1 MTQTFKFAIGS
12 ALAMALACQ
21 PAFAQAARKPAP
33 APVSAPRSG
42 PIVPGVGVADL
53 QAAMAKSNAYRVAQ
67 TNRQNTYRP
76 TVDAAQARARQID
89 AQLKPLIDQFNA
101 DRAAKKPEAVLQ
113 GQLTQIQTIQAQG
126 EAEIKTMLVPIE
138 LSEAYV
144 REQIADKMGQ
154 AVNNVMSKRG
164 ITLLLGPDAV
174 ILASQNYDVTDAV
187 VAELNVLCRRCK
199 SFRHPAG
206 CRGLSAKPRR
216 SSKASRVRRL
226 LRLRSQLGPRLLR
239 HRVQPVRSLKAAKV
253 NHQGG
258 IDERTC
264 GRRRHGL

>member
-1 MTQTFKFAIGS
+1 MTHTFKFAIGS
-12 ALAMALACQ
+12 ALALALACQ
-21 PAFAQAARKPAP
+21 PAFAQAAKKPAP
-33 APVSAPRSG
+33 AAASAPRSG
-42 PIVPGVGVADL
+42 PIMPGVGVADL

-187 VAELNVLCRRCK
+187 VAELNVLVPSVQIVPPPGWVPRAEREAQAQQQGQPRPAAAPAAK
-199 SFRHPAG
+199 PAG
-206 CRGLSAKPRR
+206 TTPAPAPRP
-216 SSKASRVRRL
+216 A
-226 LRLRSQLGPRLLR
+226 GP
-239 HRVQPVRSLKAAKV
+239 QP
-253 NHQGG
+253 
-258 IDERTC
+258 E
-264 GRRRHGL
+264 GR

>member
-1 MTQTFKFAIGS
+1 MTHTLKFALGS
-12 ALAMALACQ
+12 ALALVLVSSPAL
-21 PAFAQAARKPAP
+21 AQAAKKAPVAAAP
-33 APVSAPRSG
+33 AGQRAG

-76 TVDAAQARARQID
+76 TLDAAQARARAID
-89 AQLKPLIDQFNA
+89 AQLKPMMDQFNA
-101 DRAAKKPEAVLQ
+101 DRAAKKPDAVLQ
-113 GQLTQIQTIQAQG
+113 AEYTQIQTIQANG
-126 EAEIKTMLVPIE
+126 EAEIKQMLAPIE

-187 VAELNVLCRRCK
+187 AAELNLLVPSVQVVPPVGWLPRAQREAQAQQQPQAQPRPAAAP
-199 SFRHPAG
+199 SGTAPVPAPRPAG
-206 CRGLSAKPRR
+206 P
-216 SSKASRVRRL
+216 
-226 LRLRSQLGPRLLR
+226 
-239 HRVQPVRSLKAAKV
+239 QP
-253 NHQGG
+253 
-258 IDERTC
+258 E
-264 GRRRHGL
+264 GR

>member
-187 VAELNVLCRRCK
+187 VAELNLLVP
-199 SFRHPAG
+199 SVQVVPPAG
-206 CRGLSAKPRR
+206 WVPRAQREAQAQQQQGQPQPAAVPAAKPAGTAPAPAPRP
-216 SSKASRVRRL
+216 A
-226 LRLRSQLGPRLLR
+226 GP
-239 HRVQPVRSLKAAKV
+239 QP
-253 NHQGG
+253 
-258 IDERTC
+258 E
-264 GRRRHGL
+264 GR

>member
-12 ALAMALACQ
+12 ALALALVGQ
-21 PAFAQAARKPAP
+21 PALAQAAKKPAAP
-33 APVSAPRSG
+33 APTAQRAG
-42 PIVPGVGVADL
+42 PIVAGLGVADL

-67 TNRQNTYRP
+67 QNRQNTYRP
-76 TVDAAQARARQID
+76 TLDAAQARARAID

-101 DRAAKKPEAVLQ
+101 DRAAKKPDAVLQ
-113 GQLTQIQTIQAQG
+113 GEYAQIQSIQAAG
-126 EAEIKTMLVPIE
+126 EAEIKTMLAPIE

-187 VAELNVLCRRCK
+187 VAELNLLVP
-199 SFRHPAG
+199 SVQIVPPAG
-206 CRGLSAKPRR
+206 WVPRAER
-216 SSKASRVRRL
+216 EAAAQQQQQGQPRPAAAPSGTAPAPAPRPA
-226 LRLRSQLGPRLLR
+226 GP
-239 HRVQPVRSLKAAKV
+239 QP
-253 NHQGG
+253 
-258 IDERTC
+258 E
-264 GRRRHGL
+264 GR